1 MQVTTTRMKW
11 DILFLH
17 KDVAMTCKE
26 NMSDTNE
33 YEKLLEPPSTLEKIA
48 NSKNNE
54 LI

>member
-1 MQVTTTRMKW
+1 MKW

-17 KDVAMTCKE
+17 KNVAITCKE
-26 NMSDTNE
+26 NMSDANE
-33 YEKLLEPPSTLEKIA
+33 YEKILEPPSTLQKIA